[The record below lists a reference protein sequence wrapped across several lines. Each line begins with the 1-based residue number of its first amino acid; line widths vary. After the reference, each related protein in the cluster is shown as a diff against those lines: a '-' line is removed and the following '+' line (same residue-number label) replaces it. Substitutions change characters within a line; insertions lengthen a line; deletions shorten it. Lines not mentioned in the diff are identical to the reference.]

1 MGIRKGVII
10 ISEAGWQGA
19 RRLSI
24 ELSKKAIGVIVL
36 IKGRLN
42 KDERNMITKY
52 KGIKNIFLPKKL
64 FIPLSYMYI
73 VYRSIFSALFIFATK
88 EKTEK
93 SLIKLKKIFRS
104 VNLARL
110 REANGNFI
118 IFDLDKKPIDYKG
131 FLGTL

>member
-1 MGIRKGVII
+1 MIDKKRIII

-19 RRLSI
+19 RRLAI
-24 ELSKKAIGVIVL
+24 ELSKKAIGVTVL

-52 KGIKNIFLPKKL
+52 NGIKNIFLPKKL

-73 VYRSIFSALFIFATK
+73 IYCSIFSSLFIFATK

-93 SLIKLKKIFRS
+93 SLIKLKKIFKS
-104 VNLARL
+104 ANLARL

-118 IFDLDKKPIDYKG
+118 IFDLDMKPIDYKD
-131 FLGTL
+131 FLQIL